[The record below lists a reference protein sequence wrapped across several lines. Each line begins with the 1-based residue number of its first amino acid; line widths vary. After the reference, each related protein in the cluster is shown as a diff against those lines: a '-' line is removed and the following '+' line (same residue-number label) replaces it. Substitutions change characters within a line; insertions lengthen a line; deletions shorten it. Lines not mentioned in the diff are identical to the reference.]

1 MPYIPFGN
9 LHIHEDESLQSDDA
23 TPRYVPEGCHLHTS
37 PRDNL
42 RSPYSPLQANP
53 AQKHFKAS

>member
-9 LHIHEDESLQSDDA
+9 LHIHEDESLQFDDA
-23 TPRYVPEGCHLHTS
+23 TEGCHLHTR
-37 PRDNL
+37 PRDKL

-53 AQKHFKAS
+53 AQKKCNAT